1 MPKIK
6 TNRTKPPPEGYEEI
20 EQVLEEYARK
30 MRDGQSSH
38 IDYNFD
44 TTPHH
49 GEEGQLRDKRRWSI
63 HGEAWG

>member
-30 MRDGQSSH
+30 MRDGQSFIPQIQFH
-38 IDYNFD
+38 N
-44 TTPHH
+44 TARTPT
-49 GEEGQLRDKRRWSI
+49 EGL
-63 HGEAWG
+63 